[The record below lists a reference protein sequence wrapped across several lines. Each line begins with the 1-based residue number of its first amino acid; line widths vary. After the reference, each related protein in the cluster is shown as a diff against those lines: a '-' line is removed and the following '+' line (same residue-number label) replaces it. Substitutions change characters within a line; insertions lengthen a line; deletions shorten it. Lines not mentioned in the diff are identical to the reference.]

1 MTLKTLGYSYWK
13 IYKYMNFETVIAVI
27 TGIIIGLG
35 TGTVASKIMVNL
47 CEPNYFKFVNTIQ
60 PKNYSAAAIITL
72 LFSTIISIR
81 IYFSMKRIDY
91 LKETKNYE

>member
-60 PKNYSAAAIITL
+60 PKNYSAAVIITL

-81 IYFSMKRIDY
+81 IYFSMKKIDY